1 MLYVTTVFLRRAT
14 FRRVENVSSETTKG
28 DYMSRQ
34 NETAHATSG
43 AGVTRRTFMKATGAL
58 AAVAA
63 GGTVVA
69 NTEEFAAH
77 ADETQE
83 EDKCVWSACHIN
95 CEGRCALRLHVKNDE
110 IYRVETD
117 NTGNDEYGD
126 HQVRACQRGRSIRRW
141 INDENRLKYPLKRVG
156 KRGSG
161 EFEQISWDEAAS
173 IIADNYQ
180 RVLDQYG
187 PEAVFIQYATGV
199 QAGNIRNFVKRLC
212 CLNGGYLSYYGSYSS
227 AQISRSIPFLY
238 GKKDGNANSD
248 IKNSKLVVQFG
259 ENAVENKM
267 SGGGAGFHLTQAL
280 ERGDAKVIVIDPRYS
295 DQAATRA
302 DQWIPIRPGT
312 DAALVDGLAYV
323 MITEDL
329 VDHDF
334 LDTYCIGYDES
345 TMPESAKGKN
355 ASYKDYILGNGA
367 DKTPKTPE
375 WASEITRVPVKTI
388 EDLAR
393 EIATTKPCGIFQGKG
408 MQRHANGEQ
417 AARAVCMLAVLTG
430 NVGIAGGNT
439 GSEFGDYGN
448 AGISVP
454 MEKNQVKASIPVF
467 NWLNAVDHGEQMTK
481 LHDGVQNVDKLNQPI
496 KFIWNYGGNCI
507 SNQHG
512 EINRVHEIL
521 EDESKCEFIVTWDIM
536 MTDSAKC
543 SDIVLP
549 DAMPQEQPT
558 YFVNEYGGNMGYSIM
573 GQAATEPKYERKTL
587 YAALTMIADKLG
599 CKDEFTEGRDE
610 EQWLEY
616 MYNKM
621 LEKDK
626 LNMPSYEDA
635 KKQGVIRRRDPE
647 REDGHIAFKTF
658 RDDPIAN
665 PLKTPSGKIEIYS
678 EQLAEIADTWEL
690 DEKDIIN
697 PLPVY
702 APENGGYLDATDET
716 PLQMI
721 GYHFKGH
728 VHSSYTQ
735 VEILKQANRQRQ
747 LWINPADAEVRN
759 LKDGDDIYVQNGQ
772 GTMKVQA
779 HVTQRIVPGCVA
791 LDQGA
796 WYSADKDGVD
806 VGGCINTLTS
816 GHPSPLAKANPSHT
830 ILVEVKKA

>member
-1 MLYVTTVFLRRAT
+1 
-14 FRRVENVSSETTKG
+14 
-28 DYMSRQ
+28 
-34 NETAHATSG
+34 
-43 AGVTRRTFMKATGAL
+43 MKATGAL
-58 AAVAA
+58 AAMAA

-69 NTEEFAAH
+69 NTEGFAAH

-83 EDKCVWSACHIN
+83 EDKCVWSACQVN

-110 IYRVETD
+110 VYRVETD

-141 INDENRLKYPLKRVG
+141 INDENRLKCPLKRVG

-173 IIADNYQ
+173 IIAENYQ
-180 RVLDQYG
+180 RILKEYG
-187 PEAVFIQYATGV
+187 PESVWVAYASGV
-199 QAGNIRNFVKRLC
+199 NARNIGGFMKRLLC
-212 CLNGGYLSYYGSYSS
+212 MNGGYLGRYGSYSS
-227 AQISRSIPFLY
+227 GQISRALPFIY

-259 ENAVENKM
+259 ENVIENKM
-267 SGGGAGFHLTQAL
+267 SGGGAGYHLTQAL
-280 ERGDAKVIVIDPRYS
+280 ERGNAKLVVIDPRYS

-312 DAALVDGLAYV
+312 DAAMIDAMAYV

-329 VDHDF
+329 VDHEF

-345 TMPESAKGKN
+345 TMPESARGKN

-375 WASEITRVPVKTI
+375 WASKITRVPVKTI
-388 EDLAR
+388 EELAR
-393 EIATTKPCGIFQGKG
+393 EIATTKPCAVYQGKG

-417 AARAVCMLAVLTG
+417 AAAAVCMMNILTG

-439 GSEFGDYGN
+439 GNEFNDYE
-448 AGISVP
+448 ADSISVP
-454 MEKNQVKASIPVF
+454 MPKNGVKASISAF
-467 NWLNAVDHGEQMTK
+467 NWLNAVDHGQQMTAENA
-481 LHDGVQNVDKLNQPI
+481 GVQGADKLNQPI
-496 KFIWNYGGNCI
+496 KMIWNYAGN
-507 SNQHG
+507 SMNQHG
-512 EINRVHEIL
+512 EIARAHEIM
-521 EDESKCEFIVTWDIM
+521 EDESKCEFMVTWDVL
-536 MTDSAKC
+536 MTETAKY

-558 YFVNEYGGNMGYSIM
+558 FWVNEYGGNMGYAIV
-573 GQAATEPKYERKTL
+573 GEAAIEPKFERKTL
-587 YAALTMIADKLG
+587 YQALTLIADKMG
-599 CKDEFTEGRDE
+599 QKDEFTEGRNE
-610 EQWLEY
+610 EEWLEY
-616 MYNKM
+616 MYNE
-621 LEKDK
+621 LREENDYF
-626 LNMPSYEDA
+626 PPYEQA
-635 KKQGVIRRRDPE
+635 KKQGVIRHKDPDF
-647 REDGHIAFKTF
+647 EDGHIAFKAF

-678 EQLAEIADTWEL
+678 EQLAEIADMWEL

-747 LWINPADAEVRN
+747 LWINPADAEPRN